1 MNYQIIL
8 DVDLEIRHLRMISA
22 LAETGSVTRAAARL
36 GLSQPAITNQLHQVE
51 SVVGGELFV
60 RSRSGVEP
68 TPLGRQVVA
77 RARIVLSEVD
87 ALFGDLRLSTGPAGV
102 LRLGS
107 VHLACVASIVGRMGE
122 ALPGSEISLR
132 IEPSTVLLAEALTRG
147 HLDAALLGV
156 IEGFDVTLAAPVVSR
171 TLVPRYPI
179 FVALSAAHPLAGEEE
194 IRLADLKDEAW
205 ISPPGADDGS
215 LAALRASCRAAG
227 FEPRVLYD
235 APSGAARPLV
245 VEGRGVR
252 LVDPSWPPAPGTVVR
267 PLAGEPQVA
276 RLVVAWRRDRLSGEE
291 AAALYRGLADAYSDH
306 VDGNPAFSRWWHTH
320 PEVHPLT

>member
-1 MNYQIIL
+1 M
-8 DVDLEIRHLRMISA
+8 DLEIRHLRMICA

-36 GLSQPAITNQLHQVE
+36 GLSQPAITSRLHHLE
-51 SVVGGELFV
+51 NLVGATLFV

-68 TPLGRQVVA
+68 TPLGSQVVA
-77 RARIVLSEVD
+77 RARIVLAEVD
-87 ALFGDLRLSTGPAGV
+87 ALLGDLRVPRGPDGV

-107 VHLACVASIVGRMGE
+107 VHVACVASIVGRVSE
-122 ALPGSEISLR
+122 ALPGREVSLR
-132 IEPSTVLLAEALTRG
+132 IEPSAALLAEALSRG
-147 HLDAALLGV
+147 HLDAALIGV
-156 IEGFDVTLAAPVVSR
+156 IEGFDITLVAPVVSR

-179 FVALSAAHPLAGEEE
+179 FVALSAAHPLAAQEE
-194 IRLADLKDEAW
+194 ISLADLREEAW

-227 FEPRVLYD
+227 YEPRVLYD

-245 VEGRGVR
+245 AEGHGVR
-252 LVDPSWPPAPGTVVR
+252 LVDPSWPVPSGVSVR

-276 RLVVAWRRDRLSGEE
+276 RLVVAWRRDRLS
-291 AAALYRGLADAYSDH
+291 AACASALYRGLADAYGDH
-306 VDGNPAFSRWWHTH
+306 VDGNPAFSRWWRTH